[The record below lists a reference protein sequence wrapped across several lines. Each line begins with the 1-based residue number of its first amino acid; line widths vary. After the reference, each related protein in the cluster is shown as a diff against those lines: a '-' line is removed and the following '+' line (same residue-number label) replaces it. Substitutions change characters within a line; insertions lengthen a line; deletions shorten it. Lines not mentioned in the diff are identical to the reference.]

1 MTRKAGTQ
9 TTTIGLRVA
18 RLVISHHL
26 TYATCVRH
34 ELLLFGMYWLLSVLR
49 FLFVR
54 LRCMGAVGTG
64 NPPYPV
70 LYFSMHTVLVKT
82 ESEGYHLKLS
92 SVTVAEVNGY

>member
-1 MTRKAGTQ
+1 M
-9 TTTIGLRVA
+9 
-18 RLVISHHL
+18 ISHHL

-34 ELLLFGMYWLLSVLR
+34 ELLLFGMYWFLSVLR

-54 LRCMGAVGTG
+54 LRRMEAVGTG

-70 LYFSMHTVLVKT
+70 FYFRMLTVLVKT
-82 ESEGYHLKLS
+82 ESEGYHLS